1 MVATLQSVLPAPKF
15 CAATNS
21 HDDEN
26 DSHQY
31 DNAEAGPSTSAL
43 VSTSSSSIPPYGQR
57 SSWRP
62 RTQADFGGGGA
73 YPECHVAQYP
83 LDMGR
88 NRSAGT
94 GNKLAMR
101 VDGEGNKRYDAIVK
115 QGLRQG
121 QTVHTEYKDLVPL
134 SQRTDVKDKDRDS
147 DFERPSHEQVMST
160 TERTRLALEALTKS
174 KSKSAVPKPAT
185 QPGGQQASQFI
196 RYTPGQQGAGNGTQ
210 RIIKMTEA
218 ARDPLEPP
226 RHRFKKIAPGPP
238 SPPPPVLRSPPRKV
252 TAQEQ
257 KDWMIPPAISNWKNN
272 KGYTIPLDK
281 RLAADGSGIKDV
293 VINDNFAQFAEA
305 LNLADRHA
313 REEVRQRSIMQQK
326 LAAKEK
332 AAKEEHLRNLAQR
345 ARQERAGISSA
356 TPSIRGDD
364 DDVASRL
371 DDSDV
376 PPRSR
381 PTASTSTGA
390 GGMSA
395 MLAGYESD
403 SDDNSGRSYAD
414 EEDEEEDEGARERHR
429 IREERRRERE
439 RELRMSNM
447 GTEQR
452 AKQLLREQNRD
463 ISEKVALGL
472 AKPTTSK
479 DSMTDSRLF
488 NQESL
493 SAGYGDEDSYNL
505 YDKPLFSGSSAAAA
519 IYRRPAGRGGAD
531 DIYSAGGNDDGA
543 ALEEEL
549 KNNDR
554 FGLGQSKFK
563 GVEDETSA
571 PGGGNAP
578 RSGPVQ
584 FEKDTTDPFAINQF
598 LDDAKRGIKRSG
610 LETSDSRKKQRDT
623 QDS

>member
-1 MVATLQSVLPAPKF
+1 
-15 CAATNS
+15 
-21 HDDEN
+21 
-26 DSHQY
+26 
-31 DNAEAGPSTSAL
+31 
-43 VSTSSSSIPPYGQR
+43 
-57 SSWRP
+57 
-62 RTQADFGGGGA
+62 
-73 YPECHVAQYP
+73 
-83 LDMGR
+83 MGR
-88 NRSAGT
+88 TRSAGG

-121 QTVHTEYKDLVPL
+121 QTVQTEYKDLVPL
-134 SQRTDVKDKDRDS
+134 SQRTDLKEKDRATG
-147 DFERPSHEQVMST
+147 FERPSQDEVMST
-160 TERTRLALEALTKS
+160 TERTRLALEALTKG
-174 KSKSAVPKPAT
+174 KSKSAVPKSAT
-185 QPGGQQASQFI
+185 QPGGQQAAQFI

-313 REEVRQRSIMQQK
+313 REEVRQRNIMQQK

-345 ARQERAGISSA
+345 AREERAGFSSA
-356 TPSIRGDD
+356 TPSVSGRADD
-364 DDVASRL
+364 DEVASRL
-371 DDSDV
+371 DDSDAL
-376 PPRSR
+376 RSR
-381 PTASTSTGA
+381 PVGGSGGGA
-390 GGMSA
+390 GGGMSA
-395 MLAGYESD
+395 MLAGYGSESD
-403 SDDNSGRSYAD
+403 THSERSSAGEEED
-414 EEDEEEDEGARERHR
+414 EEDEGVRERDR

-447 GTEQR
+447 GNEQR

-472 AKPTTSK
+472 AKPTASR

-519 IYRRPAGRGGAD
+519 IYRRPTGRGGAD
-531 DIYSAGGNDDGA
+531 DIYAVDDGA
-543 ALEEEL
+543 ELEEEL
-549 KNNDR
+549 RNNDR

-563 GVEDETSA
+563 GAQMDTDAQEPAA
-571 PGGGNAP
+571 PAP

-584 FEKDTTDPFAINQF
+584 FEKDSSDPFAINQF
-598 LDDAKRGIKRSG
+598 LDTAKRGIKRSG
-610 LETSDSRKKQRDT
+610 LLPDNPPKKLKDL
-623 QDS
+623 DPDHP